1 MSCSECGVTTPV
13 PGVARLV
20 LSDELPAQLCST
32 GDGLDLLPGGRYVVA
47 TREGERLAL
56 VPEYGLKPLRPCA
69 DRVVGT
75 VLREASAQE
84 VERGAELT
92 ACERDALQFCRRR
105 ARERSLPLRPVSA
118 VAPLDRDTLTV
129 TYAAEERVDVRD
141 LARDLSQYTRRR
153 VDLKPIGVR
162 DQAKESGGLGHC
174 GRVLCCATF
183 MSRFSSV
190 TVRMAK
196 AQNLAL
202 NPSRI
207 SGMCGRLMCCLA
219 HEAPDKLL
227 QRRRENH
234 S

>member
-1 MSCSECGVTTPV
+1 MSCAECGVTTPV
-13 PGVARLV
+13 PGIARLV
-20 LSDELPAQLCST
+20 LSDELPGQLCSA
-32 GDGLDLLPGGRYVVA
+32 GDGIEMRQGAWYVVT
-47 TREGERLAL
+47 TREGERLAMM
-56 VPEYGLKPLRPCA
+56 PEYGLKPLRPCQE
-69 DRVVGT
+69 RVVGT
-75 VLREASAQE
+75 VVREASPQE
-84 VERGAELT
+84 VERGAELA

-219 HEAPDKLL
+219 HEAPEKLL
-227 QRRRENH
+227 QRRRDNH